1 MLTAEGF
8 YKQPEDATPEV
19 TLRRPADTF
28 SFYKGVKDQQ
38 LADRIYH
45 AVINKWFMYSSP
57 VLSNSLPP
65 AEPLTTPP
73 DSPHTLKGCEEEGSG
88 GTRGLPISCFLSM
101 IPDSKEGLVAARSE
115 AAWLSMMGGGISVYA
130 SNRSVDTKSTGV
142 MAHLKGY
149 DSDTL
154 AYRQTATRRGSM
166 AAYLDIDHP
175 EIVSFLEMRD
185 PTGGDSNKK
194 CFNLN
199 NATNLTDSYM
209 HAVING
215 TSYPLIDPKHGA
227 TGKTL
232 DAREIWE
239 LQMNLRFNTGEPYT
253 TFIDNINNRLPIQ
266 ITNPDYRVRQSNLCV
281 APETLILTDKG
292 YLPIASLEG
301 EQVNVWNGREW
312 SNVTVLKTG
321 TNQPLITVTTSSGQE
336 LTCTPYH
343 KFYVMSTYTSYIEKR
358 AGELKEGDKLIKTSF
373 PIIQGED
380 TFPNA
385 YDNGF
390 YTGDGCYSKGWHM
403 VYLYGDKKALKPEL
417 NSSIYEKWSDHPDQ
431 DRLIGW
437 SKKLLPKF
445 TVPTSNYT
453 VRSKLEWLAGLCD
466 SDGTV
471 ARSGKTQ
478 SIQICSINKPFLL
491 EIQMMLQTLGIISKL
506 NLARKAGFFMLP
518 DGKGGRAEYF
528 CQEAYRLLIG
538 QSAINT
544 LQDLGFTTH
553 RLSLTQHKADR
564 ECSHYNKVVSIL
576 DTGRKDDTFC
586 FTEPKRGM
594 GVFNGLLTGQCNE
607 VTLMTSEERTAV
619 CCLSSLNLDKYDE
632 WKDTNLVA
640 DLVTFLDNVLEF
652 FIENAHP
659 INLKRAIFSASQ
671 ERAIGIGTI
680 GFHSYLQSK
689 SIAFESRDAAREAH
703 YIYKDIKDKALAQSI
718 ALGAERGVAPDC
730 ADRGIASN
738 REGSTYLGTRNS
750 HLLAV
755 APNASSADLLG
766 ELITL
771 KDGTV
776 YDSSPSP
783 SIEPLAANA
792 YNSQG
797 RAGSHL
803 LVNRHLV
810 ALLITKDKATP
821 EVIENIIQHKGSV
834 QQLDFLS
841 THEKNVFKTF
851 TELNPMWVVELAAV
865 RQEHICQS
873 QSVNIRVSNSITLEQ
888 MSDIHMSAWQKGLK
902 GLYYCRSEAAGK
914 TNVGTGGD
922 KPLNSVPV
930 TIEYGSC
937 LACEG

>member
-28 SFYKGVKDQQ
+28 STFHGVKDQQ

-57 VLSNSLPP
+57 VLSNSLPALPSLPP
-65 AEPLTTPP
+65 AEEE
-73 DSPHTLKGCEEEGSG
+73 CEGGGLEGNV
-88 GTRGLPISCFLSM
+88 GTQGLPISCFLSM

-130 SNRSVDTKSTGV
+130 ANRSVDSKSTGV

-154 AYRQTATRRGSM
+154 SYRQTATRRGSM

-209 HAVING
+209 HAVIKG

-301 EQVNVWNGREW
+301 EQVKVWNSKEW
-312 SNVTVLKTG
+312 SEVTIIKTG
-321 TNQPLITVTTSSGQE
+321 TNQPLITVITSGGQE

-343 KFYVMSTYTSYIEKR
+343 KFYVLHPLTTPSPEGGGDVGVEKR
-358 AGELKEGDKLIKTSF
+358 AIELKVGDS
-373 PIIQGED
+373 
-380 TFPNA
+380 
-385 YDNGF
+385 
-390 YTGDGCYSKGWHM
+390 
-403 VYLYGDKKALKPEL
+403 
-417 NSSIYEKWSDHPDQ
+417 
-431 DRLIGW
+431 
-437 SKKLLPKF
+437 LLPF
-445 TVPTSNYT
+445 Y
-453 VRSKLEWLAGLCD
+453 
-466 SDGTV
+466 
-471 ARSGKTQ
+471 
-478 SIQICSINKPFLL
+478 
-491 EIQMMLQTLGIISKL
+491 
-506 NLARKAGFFMLP
+506 LP
-518 DGKGGRAEYF
+518 ATTTKVEP
-528 CQEAYRLLIG
+528 G
-538 QSAINT
+538 Q
-544 LQDLGFTTH
+544 
-553 RLSLTQHKADR
+553 
-564 ECSHYNKVVSIL
+564 VVSIL

-594 GVFNGLLTGQCNE
+594 GVFNGILTGQCNE
-607 VTLMTSEERTAV
+607 ITLMTSEERTAV

-659 INLKRAIFSASQ
+659 VNLKRAIFSASQ

-689 SIAFESRDAAREAH
+689 SIAFESRDAAREAY

-730 ADRGIASN
+730 ADRTIACNRTNTSVSNN

-810 ALLITKDKATP
+810 ALLNTKYNKATP

-841 THEKNVFKTF
+841 QHEKNVFKTF

>member
-8 YKQPEDATPEV
+8 YKQPQDTSPEV

-57 VLSNSLPP
+57 VLSNAL
-65 AEPLTTPP
+65 PLTTPP

-88 GTRGLPISCFLSM
+88 YARGGKAQGLPISCFLSM

-154 AYRQTATRRGSM
+154 SYRQTATRRGSM

-199 NATNLTDSYM
+199 NATNLTDNYM
-209 HAVING
+209 NAVING

-253 TFIDNINNRLPIQ
+253 TFIDNINNRLPKQ
-266 ITNPDYRVRQSNLCV
+266 ITNPDYRVRQSNL
-281 APETLILTDKG
+281 
-292 YLPIASLEG
+292 
-301 EQVNVWNGREW
+301 
-312 SNVTVLKTG
+312 
-321 TNQPLITVTTSSGQE
+321 
-336 LTCTPYH
+336 
-343 KFYVMSTYTSYIEKR
+343 
-358 AGELKEGDKLIKTSF
+358 
-373 PIIQGED
+373 
-380 TFPNA
+380 
-385 YDNGF
+385 
-390 YTGDGCYSKGWHM
+390 
-403 VYLYGDKKALKPEL
+403 
-417 NSSIYEKWSDHPDQ
+417 
-431 DRLIGW
+431 
-437 SKKLLPKF
+437 
-445 TVPTSNYT
+445 
-453 VRSKLEWLAGLCD
+453 
-466 SDGTV
+466 
-471 ARSGKTQ
+471 
-478 SIQICSINKPFLL
+478 
-491 EIQMMLQTLGIISKL
+491 
-506 NLARKAGFFMLP
+506 
-518 DGKGGRAEYF
+518 
-528 CQEAYRLLIG
+528 
-538 QSAINT
+538 
-544 LQDLGFTTH
+544 
-553 RLSLTQHKADR
+553 
-564 ECSHYNKVVSIL
+564 
-576 DTGRKDDTFC
+576 
-586 FTEPKRGM
+586 
-594 GVFNGLLTGQCNE
+594 CNE

-730 ADRGIASN
+730 ADRTIV

-803 LVNRHLV
+803 LVNKH
-810 ALLITKDKATP
+810 LITLLKDKGKATP

-841 THEKNVFKTF
+841 AHEKNVFKTF

-902 GLYYCRSEAAGK
+902 GLYYCRSEAAAK
-914 TNVGTGGD
+914 VGTGGD

>member
-1 MLTAEGF
+1 MKNNLSEKAYTMLTAEGF

-28 SFYKGVKDQQ
+28 STFHGVKDQQ

-45 AVINKWFMYSSP
+45 AIINKWFMYSSP
-57 VLSNSLPP
+57 VLSNSLPA

-73 DSPHTLKGCEEEGSG
+73 KSTQ
-88 GTRGLPISCFLSM
+88 GLPISCFLSM

-154 AYRQTATRRGSM
+154 SYRQTATRRGSM

-199 NATNLTDSYM
+199 NAVNLTDSYM

-215 TSYPLIDPKHGA
+215 TSYPLIDPKHGD

-266 ITNPDYRVRQSNLCV
+266 ITNPDYKVRQSNLCV

-321 TNQPLITVTTSSGQE
+321 TNQPLITVTTSTGQE

-343 KFYVMSTYTSYIEKR
+343 KFYVMKNYTSCVEKR
-358 AGELKEGDKLIKTSF
+358 AGDLKAGDKLIKSDY

-390 YTGDGCYSKGWHM
+390 YTGDGCYHDKWNM
-403 VYLYGDKKALKPEL
+403 VYLYGAKKALKPFL
-417 NSSIYEKWSDHPDQ
+417 NSNLYDKWSDQPNQ

-437 SKKLLPKF
+437 SKQLLPKF
-445 TVPTSNYT
+445 TVPTANYT
-453 VRSKLEWLAGLCD
+453 ILSKLQWLAGLCD

-471 ARSGKTQ
+471 SRTGDCQ

-491 EIQMMLQTLGIISKL
+491 EVQMMLQTLGVNAKL
-506 NLARKAGFFMLP
+506 NLSRKAGFRMMP
-518 DGKGGRAEYF
+518 DGKGGKAEYF

-538 QSAINT
+538 QYAINT
-544 LQDLGFTTH
+544 LQDLGFITH
-553 RLSLTQHKADR
+553 RLVLTKHRGNRDASQ
-564 ECSHYNKVVSIL
+564 YNKVVSIV
-576 DTGRKDDTFC
+576 DTRRKDDTYC

-607 VTLMTSEERTAV
+607 ITLMTSEERTAV

-659 INLKRAIFSASQ
+659 INLKRAIFSATQ

-689 SIAFESRDAAREAH
+689 SIAFESRDAAREAY

-730 ADRGIASN
+730 ADRGTN
-738 REGSTYLGTRNS
+738 REGSTFLGTRNS

-810 ALLITKDKATP
+810 ALLNTKYNKATP

-841 THEKNVFKTF
+841 QHEKNVFKTF

-873 QSVNIRVSNSITLEQ
+873 QSVNIRVNNSITLEQ

-902 GLYYCRSEAAGK
+902 GLYYCRSEAAAK
-914 TNVGTGGD
+914 VGTGGD

>member
-28 SFYKGVKDQQ
+28 STFHGVKDQQ

-45 AVINKWFMYSSP
+45 AITQKWFMYSSP
-57 VLSNSLPP
+57 VLSNSLPALP
-65 AEPLTTPP
+65 SLPP
-73 DSPHTLKGCEEEGSG
+73 QEEECEG
-88 GTRGLPISCFLSM
+88 GGLVGKVGTQGLPISCFLSM

-130 SNRSVDTKSTGV
+130 ANRSVDSKSTGV

-154 AYRQTATRRGSM
+154 SYRQTATRRGSM

-266 ITNPDYRVRQSNLCV
+266 ITNPDYKVRQSNLCV

-301 EQVNVWNGREW
+301 EQVKVWNSKEW
-312 SNVTVLKTG
+312 SEVTIVKTG
-321 TNQPLITVTTSSGQE
+321 TNQPLITVITSGGQE

-343 KFYVMSTYTSYIEKR
+343 KFYTLPTPSPIGEGDVGVEKR
-358 AGELKEGDKLIKTSF
+358 AIDLKVGDRLLPYTLPTPSPIGEGDV
-373 PIIQGED
+373 G
-380 TFPNA
+380 
-385 YDNGF
+385 
-390 YTGDGCYSKGWHM
+390 
-403 VYLYGDKKALKPEL
+403 V
-417 NSSIYEKWSDHPDQ
+417 
-431 DRLIGW
+431 
-437 SKKLLPKF
+437 
-445 TVPTSNYT
+445 
-453 VRSKLEWLAGLCD
+453 
-466 SDGTV
+466 
-471 ARSGKTQ
+471 
-478 SIQICSINKPFLL
+478 
-491 EIQMMLQTLGIISKL
+491 
-506 NLARKAGFFMLP
+506 
-518 DGKGGRAEYF
+518 
-528 CQEAYRLLIG
+528 
-538 QSAINT
+538 
-544 LQDLGFTTH
+544 
-553 RLSLTQHKADR
+553 
-564 ECSHYNKVVSIL
+564 VVSIL
-576 DTGRKDDTFC
+576 DTGRKDDTYC
-586 FTEPKRGM
+586 FTEPKLGM
-594 GVFNGLLTGQCNE
+594 GVFNGILTGQCNE
-607 VTLMTSEERTAV
+607 ITLMTSEERTAV

-659 INLKRAIFSASQ
+659 INLKRAIFSATQ

-703 YIYKDIKDKALAQSI
+703 YIYKDIKDKALAKSI

-730 ADRGIASN
+730 ADRTIASNRGTNTSVSNN

-810 ALLITKDKATP
+810 ALLNTKYNKATP

-841 THEKNVFKTF
+841 QHEKNVFKTF